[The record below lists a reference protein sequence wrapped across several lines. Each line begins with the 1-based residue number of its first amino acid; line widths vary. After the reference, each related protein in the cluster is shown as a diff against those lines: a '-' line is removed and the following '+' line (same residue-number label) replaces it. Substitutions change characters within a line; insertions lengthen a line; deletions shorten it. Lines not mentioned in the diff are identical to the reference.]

1 MATIRGNA
9 SRRFVPTRWR
19 QGLPLAIAVLAAWG
33 LSVAVGLPESF
44 WSVMSVLIVMRPSAG
59 STLGAGWER
68 VRGTAVGAA
77 VGLAGVY
84 LQHHGAPALAT
95 TLSLVALLGLVGG
108 AFPGMRSAP
117 VAALI
122 ILSAGGIPGHSA
134 LQVAVLRVVQIG
146 IGVAVALLI
155 SMIAAEYRA
164 GPRFREGCAA
174 LLQRVAMRV
183 AALAGE
189 ARPSEDAADGANAA
203 TRAALARLTVLAD
216 SADRESALW
225 RWRRS
230 GRRAGSANDDGH
242 GRSANWRRVARMVT
256 RIFQDATVLG
266 RVFRRVPDSQNDPL
280 WTEVA
285 RTASRAIANTADV
298 LGSHGRV
305 NLVALES
312 LALRCAE
319 PMPDRPSYSGPS
331 TLSTTLLAAPLALL
345 RDDLERLQ
353 ALLDELE

>member
-1 MATIRGNA
+1 MATIRGDA
-9 SRRFVPTRWR
+9 SRRFVSTRWR

-33 LSVAVGLPESF
+33 VSLAVGLPESF

-95 TLSLVALLGLVGG
+95 TLALVALLGLIGG

-134 LQVAVLRVVQIG
+134 LQVAVLRMMQIG
-146 IGVAVALLI
+146 IGVGVALLI
-155 SMIAAEYRA
+155 SVIAAEYRA

-183 AALAGE
+183 SALAGDS
-189 ARPSEDAADGANAA
+189 RPSEDAADGANAA
-203 TRAALARLTVLAD
+203 TRAAMTRLTVLAD

-225 RWRRS
+225 
-230 GRRAGSANDDGH
+230 
-242 GRSANWRRVARMVT
+242 
-256 RIFQDATVLG
+256 
-266 RVFRRVPDSQNDPL
+266 
-280 WTEVA
+280 
-285 RTASRAIANTADV
+285 
-298 LGSHGRV
+298 
-305 NLVALES
+305 
-312 LALRCAE
+312 
-319 PMPDRPSYSGPS
+319 
-331 TLSTTLLAAPLALL
+331 
-345 RDDLERLQ
+345 
-353 ALLDELE
+353 